1 MSLCRTLALCASLD
15 NALDGSAH
23 AIGAA
28 VLEAVGMNKDLNGV
42 APNEM
47 NPRFLQH
54 RSEQAMTCL
63 VDLLKARGH
72 DPDA

>member
-42 APNEM
+42 APKEM
-47 NPRFLQH
+47 NPRF
-54 RSEQAMTCL
+54 
-63 VDLLKARGH
+63 
-72 DPDA
+72 